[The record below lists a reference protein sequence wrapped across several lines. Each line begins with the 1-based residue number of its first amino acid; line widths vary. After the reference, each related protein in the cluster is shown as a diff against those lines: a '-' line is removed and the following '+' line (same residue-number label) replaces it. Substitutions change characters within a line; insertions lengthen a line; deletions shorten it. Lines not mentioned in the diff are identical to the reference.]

1 MDQSKINIRYAQA
14 YYSLAKEK
22 GLTQELRSDARVIS
36 SVCGSIRDFILLIE
50 SPVIPTSEK
59 IKAVK
64 SIFEG
69 KINAD
74 SLNFLVL
81 IIENRREKYIPGI
94 LRELEA
100 LYRKDQGIK
109 TALLTTAA
117 PLDPEVAEQ
126 IRKDLESQLS
136 SKIELNQVIDQQ
148 LIGGFVLRIDDSQ
161 YDASVAT
168 QLKKIKEKLLEIE
181 LK

>member
-22 GLTQELRSDARVIS
+22 GLTRELRSDAHLIS
-36 SVCGSIRDFILLIE
+36 SVYNSIRDFILLIE
-50 SPVIPTSEK
+50 SPVIPTSGK
-59 IKAVK
+59 INAVK
-64 SIFEG
+64 SIFEE
-69 KINAD
+69 KINTD
-74 SLNFLVL
+74 SLNFLIL

-94 LRELEA
+94 LRDLEE

-109 TALLTTAA
+109 TALLTTAE
-117 PLDPEVAEQ
+117 PLEPEVVEQ
-126 IRKDLESQLS
+126 MRTELESQLN

-148 LIGGFVLRIDDSQ
+148 LIGGFVLRIDDNQ